1 MNGPDDASA
10 DRDLHSPR
18 QRFDARVQRRSGA
31 VLQRRVVDQEVSSL
45 DTAMHALLRDGSAEK
60 AAALVVGARR
70 RFVLGSG
77 KSFAYAC
84 LLAADLSAALA
95 NVTTIDGRIVQ
106 AIDVLTEVRSS
117 DVLVVFSL
125 RRYHRESVEVA
136 RQFISRGGTLVVI
149 TDSPQAPL
157 AAVGHA
163 VIVVRTESASYSD
176 SPTAVAAVA
185 HVLATLTTASAK
197 GAQRRLGERD
207 RYARALGTYLDEA
220 GETGESETP

>member
-1 MNGPDDASA
+1 MTARNAN
-10 DRDLHSPR
+10 RDLTSPR
-18 QRFDARVQRRSGA
+18 QRFDARVQRRSAA
-31 VLQRRVVDQEVSSL
+31 VLQQRVAEQEIRSL
-45 DTAMHALLRDGSAEK
+45 DAAMEAIGRDGSVER

-70 RFVLGSG
+70 RFILGAG
-77 KSFAYAC
+77 KSFGYAC
-84 LLAADLSAALA
+84 LLAADLGASLS

-125 RRYHRESVEVA
+125 RRYRRESIEVA
-136 RQFISRGGTLVVI
+136 RQFAAAGGALVVV
-149 TDSPQAPL
+149 TDAEDAPL
-157 AAVGHA
+157 AAVA
-163 VIVVRTESASYSD
+163 DAMIVVPTESASYSD

-207 RYARALGTYLDEA
+207 RFSRSLGIYLDEA
-220 GETGESETP
+220 DNPESENP

>member
-1 MNGPDDASA
+1 MSGTEEANNS
-10 DRDLHSPR
+10 LQSPR
-18 QRFDARVQRRSGA
+18 QRFDARVRRRSA
-31 VLQRRVVDQEVSSL
+31 AALQDRVVAQEVRSL
-45 DTAMHALLRDGSAEK
+45 DAAMGSIVGDGSVER

-70 RFVLGSG
+70 RFILGMG

-84 LLAADLSAALA
+84 LLAADLGASLS

-125 RRYHRESVEVA
+125 RRYRRDTVEAA
-136 RQFISRGGTLVVI
+136 RQFAAGGGALVVI
-149 TDSPQAPL
+149 TDSEQAPL
-157 AAVGHA
+157 AAVA
-163 VIVVRTESASYSD
+163 DVLIVVQTESASYSD
-176 SPTAVAAVA
+176 SPTAIAAVA

-207 RYARALGTYLDEA
+207 RFSRALGTYLDDA
-220 GETGESETP
+220 GTELP